1 MLSDPC
7 RGKTISRAGFQW
19 VATLLKREIRWHPI
33 LFVSAL
39 APAGFDLWKPK

>member
-7 RGKTISRAGFQW
+7 RGETTRRVGFQW
-19 VATLLKREIRWHPI
+19 VVTLLKREIRWHPI

-39 APAGFDLWKPK
+39 APAGVDL